1 MHQMIKKAWILV
13 ACCFFLGA
21 LNDLSAQ
28 AKKCFEDVRQDGLV
42 EFKKRNYNR
51 AIDSY
56 IAALNCPDKP
66 LENDLYDLIRQA
78 QKAIDTDLL
87 VKSEAA
93 KKAVAEAAEAGE
105 EVKKAQDLADKAKN
119 AEALAKVEAEK
130 NAAIAR
136 AQSKQAEMLRLAIL
150 SDNLRTNNKAGD
162 ALFLAFLST
171 KLNDKWPISPAQMRA
186 FSQAVWDT
194 LNHPLAQSAQSFN
207 AIYPLANGQDYLAVQ
222 DQQQLVFLSKGKSSP
237 VQTGKDTLI
246 LANAIARSGDNYL
259 LGSTSGRA
267 WLWNASTNVANP
279 IEAHTASVLSTNAA
293 ADGQSWLT
301 TSRDKQ
307 AKLWSKDGQLKGV
320 FPDKVNTYNA
330 LFSPDGQSILTRS
343 ADGSLKLWNLGAG
356 TFIQLPNAPAYS
368 YVVLFSEKGNRILAG
383 GHDGKL
389 YRWDLKG
396 NSLPN
401 LTLHHSPIRQL
412 HVSQQKR
419 FIYSIAA
426 DSSMALLSPEGDLF
440 RKANYSEEGHEVLAV
455 LDPKDQFM
463 ATADADHNIYLE
475 HFERGE
481 VLLLSGHQ
489 AEITSLAFS
498 PDGQSLLSTSAD
510 GVLRLW
516 DIYGNLWME
525 LNTGD
530 NDTPPIAAFSG
541 DGKNILVSSEGNKT
555 LLECPMPKLVLN
567 EMNQKE
573 KALAGRIEEVKR
585 KYGVKFME

>member
-1 MHQMIKKAWILV
+1 MHLMIKKTWILL
-13 ACCFFLGA
+13 ACCLFLGA
-21 LNDLSAQ
+21 LESLSAQ
-28 AKKCFEDVRQDGLV
+28 AKKCFEEVRQDGLL
-42 EFKKRNYNR
+42 EFKKRNYNK
-51 AIDSY
+51 AVDSY

-66 LENDLYDLIRQA
+66 LENDLYDLIKQA
-78 QKAIDTDLL
+78 QKAIETDLV
-87 VKSEAA
+87 VKSDAA

-105 EVKKAQDLADKAKN
+105 EVKKAQDLADKANK
-119 AEALAKVEAEK
+119 AEALAKAEAEK

-136 AQSKQAEMLRLAIL
+136 AQGKQAEMLRLAIL
-150 SDNLRTNNKAGD
+150 ADNLRTDNKPGD

-194 LNHPLAQSAQSFN
+194 LNHPLAQSALAFN
-207 AIYPLANGQDYLAVQ
+207 AVYPLADGQDYLAVQ

-246 LANAIARSGDNYL
+246 LANAIARYGDNYL

-267 WLWNASTNVANP
+267 WLWNASTNVATP
-279 IEAHTASVLSTNAA
+279 IEAHTASILSTSAST
-293 ADGQSWLT
+293 DGQSWLT

-307 AKLWSKDGQLKGV
+307 AKLWSKDGQLQRS

-343 ADGSLKLWNLGAG
+343 ADGSLKLWNLDSG
-356 TFIQLPNAPAYS
+356 TFIQLRNAPAYS
-368 YVVLFSEKGNRILAG
+368 YAVLFSEKGNRILAG

-389 YRWDLKG
+389 YRWDLQG
-396 NSLPN
+396 NPLPP
-401 LTLHHSPIRQL
+401 LDLHSSPIRQL
-412 HVSQQKR
+412 RVSQQKQ
-419 FIYSIAA
+419 FMYSIAA
-426 DSSMALLSPEGDLF
+426 DSSMALLTPEGDLF
-440 RKANYSEEGHEVLAV
+440 RKASNRKTSHELFAV
-455 LDPKDQFM
+455 LDPNDQFL

-475 HFERGE
+475 HFGRGE

-510 GVLRLW
+510 GALRLW
-516 DIYGNLWME
+516 DINGNLWME

-530 NDTPPIAAFSG
+530 KDTPPIAAFSG

-555 LLECPMPKLVLN
+555 LLECPMPELVLN
-567 EMNQKE
+567 DMNQRE

-585 KYGVKFME
+585 RYGVKFLE

>member
-1 MHQMIKKAWILV
+1 M
-13 ACCFFLGA
+13 ACLLFVGVIDGLY
-21 LNDLSAQ
+21 AQ
-28 AKKCFEDVRQDGLV
+28 TKKCFDEVRQDGLL
-42 EFKKRNYNR
+42 EFKRRNYNR

-56 IAALNCPDKP
+56 IAALNCLDKP
-66 LENDLYDLIRQA
+66 SDNDIYELIKQA
-78 QKAIDTDLL
+78 QKAIETDLV

-93 KKAVAEAAEAGE
+93 KKAVAEATEAGE
-105 EVKKAQDLADKAKN
+105 EVKRAQDLAEKAKK
-119 AEALAKVEAEK
+119 AEALAKTEAEK

-136 AQSKQAEMLRLAIL
+136 AQGKQAEMLRLAL
-150 SDNLRTNNKAGD
+150 LADNLRTDNKPGD
-162 ALFLAFLST
+162 ALFLAYLST
-171 KLNDKWPISPAQMRA
+171 KLNDQWPMSPAQMRA

-194 LNHPLAQSAQSFN
+194 LNRPLAQSAQSFN
-207 AIYPLANGQDYLAVQ
+207 TIYPLANGEGYLAAQ
-222 DQQQLVFLSKGKSSP
+222 DQQQLILLSKGKSSP

-246 LANAIARSGDNYL
+246 LANAIAQYGDNYL

-267 WLWNASTNVANP
+267 WLWNASTNLASP
-279 IEAHTASVLSTNAA
+279 IEAHAGSILSTSASN
-293 ADGQSWLT
+293 DGQYWLT

-307 AKLWSKDGQLKGV
+307 AKLWSKEGQFQRS
-320 FPDKVNTYNA
+320 FPLEGNVYNA

-343 ADGSLKLWNLGAG
+343 ADGKLKLWNLSTG

-368 YVVLFSEKGNRILAG
+368 YTALFSAKGNRILAG
-383 GHDGKL
+383 GHDGKV
-389 YRWDLKG
+389 YRWDQQG
-396 NSLPN
+396 NPLPP
-401 LTLHHSPIRQL
+401 LPLHNSAVRQL
-412 HVSQQKR
+412 RVSQQKR

-426 DSSMALLSPEGDLF
+426 DSSMALLTPEGDLL
-440 RKANYSEEGHEVLAV
+440 RTSNNQETSHELFAV
-455 LDPKDQFM
+455 LDPNDQFL
-463 ATADADHNIYLE
+463 ATADVDHNIYLE

-498 PDGQSLLSTSAD
+498 PDGQSLLSTSKD

-525 LNTGD
+525 VSTGD
-530 NDTPPIAAFSG
+530 GVTPSVAAFSG

-567 EMNQKE
+567 DMNQQE

-585 KYGVKFME
+585 RYGVKFME

>member
-1 MHQMIKKAWILV
+1 MHQMIKKTWILV

-21 LNDLSAQ
+21 LNELSAQ
-28 AKKCFEDVRQDGLV
+28 AKKCFEDVRQDGLL
-42 EFKKRNYNR
+42 EFRKRNYNR

-66 LENDLYDLIRQA
+66 LENDLYDRIKEA

-87 VKSEAA
+87 VKSDAA

-119 AEALAKVEAEK
+119 AEALAKAEAEK
-130 NAAIAR
+130 NAEIAR
-136 AQSKQAEMLRLAIL
+136 AQSKEAEKLRLAFL
-150 SDNLRTNNKAGD
+150 ANSLRTNNKPGD
-162 ALFLAFLST
+162 ALFLAYLST
-171 KLNDKWPISPAQMRA
+171 KLNDDKWPISPAQMRA

-207 AIYPLANGQDYLAVQ
+207 SIYPLANGQDYLAVQ
-222 DQQQLVFLSKGKSSP
+222 DQQQLVFLSKGKSTP

-267 WLWNASTNVANP
+267 WLWNASTNVASP
-279 IEAHTASVLSTNAA
+279 IEAHTASVLSTSAS

-307 AKLWSKDGQLKGV
+307 AKLWSKDGQLQRS
-320 FPDKVNTYNA
+320 FPDKTNTYNA

-343 ADGSLKLWNLGAG
+343 ADGSLKLWNLGSG

-368 YVVLFSEKGNRILAG
+368 YAVLFSEKGDRILAG

-396 NSLPN
+396 NSLPA
-401 LTLHHSPIRQL
+401 LALHQSPIRQL
-412 HVSQQKR
+412 QVSQQKN

-426 DSSMALLSPEGDLF
+426 DSSMALLTPEGDLF
-440 RKANYSEEGHEVLAV
+440 RKANYSQTGPEVLAV
-455 LDPKDQFM
+455 LDPKDQFL
-463 ATADADHNIYLE
+463 ATADANNIYLE
-475 HFERGE
+475 HFGRGE

-489 AEITSLAFS
+489 AEIRSLAFS

-530 NDTPPIAAFSG
+530 KDTPPIAAFSG

-555 LLECPMPKLVLN
+555 LLECPMPELVLN
-567 EMNQKE
+567 EMKQKE

-585 KYGVKFME
+585 KYGVMFLE